1 MEAFDV
7 EKLKKEQIKLAK
19 KVVFK
24 DGFKRIGTIAGFGR
38 AFLDNKIIS
47 TIVVL
52 DFKTLKL
59 VESKHVISDLGFPY
73 ISGLLSY
80 RESPALVKV
89 YNKLE
94 NEPDIILVP
103 AHGVLHPRKLG
114 MASHLGLL
122 LDKPTI
128 GMAKALISGEVINGK
143 VYLDNELL
151 GIELE
156 TREHSKP
163 IYISVGHKI
172 SLKTALDI
180 VKKLTKESH
189 KMPEPL
195 HEANKLAKK
204 LAKKVK
210 EKK

>member
-1 MEAFDV
+1 V
-7 EKLKKEQIKLAK
+7 
-19 KVVFK
+19 
-24 DGFKRIGTIAGFGR
+24 AGFGR
-38 AFLDNKIIS
+38 AFLNNKVIS
-47 TIVVL
+47 TIVVF

-59 VESKHVISDLGFPY
+59 VESKYSISNIKFPY
-73 ISGLLSY
+73 IPGLLSY
-80 RESPALVKV
+80 RESPGFVDA

-114 MASHLGLL
+114 MASHIGLL

-128 GMAKALISGEVINGK
+128 GIAKALVSGEVINGK
-143 VYLDNELL
+143 VFFDNELL

-156 TREHSKP
+156 TRDHSKP
-163 IYISVGHKI
+163 IYVSIGHKI
-172 SLKTALDI
+172 SLKTAFDI
-180 VKKLTKESH
+180 VKKLTKEPH

-204 LAKKVK
+204 LAKKLK
-210 EKK
+210 EKNDRSI